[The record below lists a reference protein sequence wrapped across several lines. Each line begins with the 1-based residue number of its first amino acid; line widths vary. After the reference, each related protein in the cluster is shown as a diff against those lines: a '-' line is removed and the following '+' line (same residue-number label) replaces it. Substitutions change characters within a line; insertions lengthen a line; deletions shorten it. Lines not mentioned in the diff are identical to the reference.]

1 MSITSLLQF
10 TKHIHEVIK
19 LTIQP
24 MTTVFNLRLD
34 GRFEKTFFNK

>member
-24 MTTVFNLRLD
+24 MTTVRLD
-34 GRFEKTFFNK
+34 GRFEKTFSNK